1 MFHPWLKPHVRLYSA
16 GSDTGP
22 KRKRGSRGRGPRHGP
37 SLALRASGAIA
48 WLLVACGALCGRA
61 ETTASGETS
70 PGAGDSAVVAT
81 VGDAPVY
88 AKEVSRL
95 LGVVVRGKPVN
106 PQALPAL
113 QAQTLEEIVDRRL
126 VLAYARRTNRGATP
140 AELEAAQKEFL
151 AKLQSQRRTLDDYLK
166 GQGIARADLER
177 QLVWNVVWQKYLA
190 RYVTA
195 ERVAAYFQAHRRELD
210 GTEALAGQIL
220 LRPAAAG
227 PSGPPGPNGPQTIE
241 ELSEKARRIREEIVA
256 GKISF
261 ADAAKKNSSGPSA
274 RQGGELGWIGRHG
287 AMGETFCRAL
297 FALEPGQVSEPVK
310 TAFGISLIHVERYK
324 PGPKQLA
331 DVRKVIEEALAR
343 ELLEKVADTERSAT
357 PVVFTG
363 KLPYFKPG
371 SHELVVP

>member
-1 MFHPWLKPHVRLYSA
+1 MVF
-16 GSDTGP
+16 GNP
-22 KRKRGSRGRGPRHGP
+22 KVIFRRILRVGY
-37 SLALRASGAIA
+37 LAVAAA
-48 WLLVACGALCGRA
+48 WLLVACGALLARA
-61 ETTASGETS
+61 ETTASGAAS
-70 PGAGDSAVVAT
+70 SDAADGAVVAT
-81 VGDAPVY
+81 VGGEPVY

-95 LGVVVRGKPVN
+95 LGIVVRGKPVN

-140 AELEAAQKEFL
+140 AELEAAHKEFL
-151 AKLQSQRRTLDDYLK
+151 VKLQSQRRTLAEYLK
-166 GQGIARADLER
+166 GQGIDRADLER
-177 QLVWNVVWQKYLA
+177 QLVWNVIWEKYLA

-195 ERVAAYFQAHRRELD
+195 ERLAAYFQAHRRDLD

-220 LRPAAAG
+220 LKPADAG
-227 PSGPPGPNGPQTIE
+227 PQAME
-241 ELSEKARRIREEIVA
+241 EAMEKARRIREEIVA

-261 ADAAKKNSSGPSA
+261 ADAAKAHSSGPSA

-287 AMGETFCRAL
+287 AMGETFCRAV

-310 TAFGISLIHVERYK
+310 TPFGVSLIRVDRYK

-331 DVRKVIEEALAR
+331 DVRKAIQESLAR
-343 ELLEKVADTERSAT
+343 ELMEKLADAERPIT

-363 KLPYFKPG
+363 KTPYFKAG
-371 SHELVVP
+371 THELVVP

>member
-1 MFHPWLKPHVRLYSA
+1 MVF
-16 GSDTGP
+16 GNP
-22 KRKRGSRGRGPRHGP
+22 KVIFRRILRVGY
-37 SLALRASGAIA
+37 LAVAAA
-48 WLLVACGALCGRA
+48 WLLVACGALLARA
-61 ETTASGETS
+61 ETTASGAAS
-70 PGAGDSAVVAT
+70 SDAADGAVVAT
-81 VGDAPVY
+81 VGGEPVY

-95 LGVVVRGKPVN
+95 LGIVVRGKPVN

-140 AELEAAQKEFL
+140 AELEAAHKEFL
-151 AKLQSQRRTLDDYLK
+151 VKLQSQRRTLDEYLK
-166 GQGIARADLER
+166 GQGIAQADLQR
-177 QLVWNVVWQKYLA
+177 QLLWNVVWENYLA

-210 GTEALAGQIL
+210 GSEARAGQIL
-220 LRPAAAG
+220 LKPAAESQSADD
-227 PSGPPGPNGPQTIE
+227 
-241 ELSEKARRIREEIVA
+241 LVEKARQIRQEIVT

-261 ADAAKKNSSGPSA
+261 ADAAKAHSSGPSA

-287 AMGETFCRAL
+287 AMGETFCRAV

-310 TAFGISLIHVERYK
+310 TPFGVSLIRVDRYK

-331 DVRKVIEEALAR
+331 DVRKAIQESLAR
-343 ELLEKVADTERSAT
+343 ELMEKLADAERPIT

-363 KLPYFKPG
+363 KTPYFKAG
-371 SHELVVP
+371 THELVVP

>member
-1 MFHPWLKPHVRLYSA
+1 MACSA
-16 GSDTGP
+16 LWTPAQTTAPGA
-22 KRKRGSRGRGPRHGP
+22 
-37 SLALRASGAIA
+37 ALSGAAQI
-48 WLLVACGALCGRA
+48 
-61 ETTASGETS
+61 
-70 PGAGDSAVVAT
+70 AVVAT
-81 VGDAPVY
+81 VGGEPIY

-95 LGVVVRGKPVN
+95 LGVVARGKPVN

-113 QAQTLEEIVDRRL
+113 QAQTLQEIVDRRL

-151 AKLQSQRRTLDDYLK
+151 AKLQTQGRTLDNYLK
-166 GQGIARADLER
+166 GQGIDRADLER

-190 RYVTA
+190 RYVTT

-220 LRPAAAG
+220 LRPAATG
-227 PSGPPGPNGPQTIE
+227 PSSPPGPNGPQAME

-261 ADAAKKNSSGPSA
+261 ADAAKKYSSGPSA
-274 RQGGELGWIGRHG
+274 RQSGELGWIGRHG

-310 TAFGISLIHVERYK
+310 TAFGVSLIRVDRYK

-331 DVRKVIEEALAR
+331 DVRKAIEEALAR
-343 ELLEKVADTERSAT
+343 ELLEKVAESERSAT

>member
-1 MFHPWLKPHVRLYSA
+1 
-16 GSDTGP
+16 
-22 KRKRGSRGRGPRHGP
+22 
-37 SLALRASGAIA
+37 
-48 WLLVACGALCGRA
+48 LVACGAFGARA
-61 ETTASGETS
+61 ETTSSG
-70 PGAGDSAVVAT
+70 AADSAVVAT
-81 VGDAPVY
+81 VGGEPVY

-106 PQALPAL
+106 PQALAAL

-140 AELEAAQKEFL
+140 AELEAARKEFL
-151 AKLQSQRRTLDDYLK
+151 AKLQSQRRTPADSQRRLLDDYLK
-166 GQGIARADLER
+166 GQGIDKADLER
-177 QLVWNVVWQKYLA
+177 QLVWNVIWEKYLA

-210 GTEALAGQIL
+210 GTEAQAGQIL
-220 LRPAAAG
+220 LRPA
-227 PSGPPGPNGPQTIE
+227 PGPQGPQAMD
-241 ELSEKARRIREEIVA
+241 ELLEKARRIREEILA

-261 ADAAKKNSSGPSA
+261 ADAAKQYSSGPSA

-287 AMGETFCRAL
+287 AMGETFCRAV

-310 TAFGISLIHVERYK
+310 TPFGVSLIRVERYK
-324 PGPKQLA
+324 PGSKQLA
-331 DVRKVIEEALAR
+331 DVRKTIQEALAR
-343 ELLEKVADTERSAT
+343 ELMEKLADAERPAT

-371 SHELVVP
+371 THELVVP